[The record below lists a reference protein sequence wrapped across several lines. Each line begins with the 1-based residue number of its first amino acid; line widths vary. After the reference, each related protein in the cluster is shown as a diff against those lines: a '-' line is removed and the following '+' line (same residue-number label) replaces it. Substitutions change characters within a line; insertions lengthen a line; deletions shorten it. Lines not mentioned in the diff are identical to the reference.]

1 MNKTIKKPLSII
13 LSVLMILS
21 MLPFT
26 VTSVSAKATADIYLL
41 GDVNMDNDITIR
53 DATITQLTIAGYE
66 TLNDEETY
74 LADCNGVKGLQ
85 ISDATYIQ
93 LYVARLLTDA
103 PVNADGYKIGE
114 YVNFNEEPTTE
125 PTTEP
130 STTPTTEPTTI
141 PPQLL

>member
-1 MNKTIKKPLSII
+1 
-13 LSVLMILS
+13 
-21 MLPFT
+21 
-26 VTSVSAKATADIYLL
+26 
-41 GDVNMDNDITIR
+41 MDNDITIR

-114 YVNFNEEPTTE
+114 YVNFN
-125 PTTEP
+125 
-130 STTPTTEPTTI
+130 
-141 PPQLL
+141 

>member
-1 MNKTIKKPLSII
+1 MNKSLKKLFSII

-114 YVNFNEEPTTE
+114 YVNFN
-125 PTTEP
+125 
-130 STTPTTEPTTI
+130 
-141 PPQLL
+141 